1 MKRNLFDLI
10 LIICLF
16 ITSCSGGNEQSTQGE
31 EVISL
36 AKESFNLTEDFFSQI
51 SLVPLQ
57 TTEQALIRD
66 IDAVSMAGDTLFLLD
81 RGQLKVFIYLVNGKF
96 VNAIQDI
103 GNGPKEYSSI
113 SDITV
118 HNGSLAVLC
127 DVPYKIMYYTYDG
140 KFVKEQ
146 SLTDYWECFAS
157 IGKRFCLYRSG
168 RLGERTINIFDELG
182 GIETILPQPNGRF
195 VAREAK
201 SVGTIITYGSGKL
214 LTHTHD
220 VFFTWPFDYTIYTIK
235 NGKPHPCY
243 TIDFGAQ
250 TLPDEL
256 LKEEISNNEFL
267 RICDKKKYI
276 YNIAD
281 IVANEDYLFFKTNP
295 WLFILDRKERNLM
308 SCGMLKNG
316 LGLYNFRYLP
326 VNGSEKLVQI
336 YSVSLFKSQ
345 LESVIQQDKLPK
357 TQLGKAAARIFN
369 EIEDEDNPVLVFY
382 QLPKKGENEIV
393 PLN

>member
-1 MKRNLFDLI
+1 MLYN
-10 LIICLF
+10 
-16 ITSCSGGNEQSTQGE
+16 
-31 EVISL
+31 
-36 AKESFNLTEDFFSQI
+36 
-51 SLVPLQ
+51 
-57 TTEQALIRD
+57 
-66 IDAVSMAGDTLFLLD
+66 
-81 RGQLKVFIYLVNGKF
+81 
-96 VNAIQDI
+96 
-103 GNGPKEYSSI
+103 
-113 SDITV
+113 
-118 HNGSLAVLC
+118 
-127 DVPYKIMYYTYDG
+127 
-140 KFVKEQ
+140 
-146 SLTDYWECFAS
+146 
-157 IGKRFCLYRSG
+157 RF
-168 RLGERTINIFDELG
+168 
-182 GIETILPQPNGRF
+182 
-195 VAREAK
+195 
-201 SVGTIITYGSGKL
+201 
-214 LTHTHD
+214 
-220 VFFTWPFDYTIYTIK
+220 
-235 NGKPHPCY
+235 
-243 TIDFGAQ
+243 
-250 TLPDEL
+250 
-256 LKEEISNNEFL
+256 NNEFL